1 METSAPARDRADSTA
16 GSDEDVDI
24 GEACP
29 PPRSSYDETQGQP
42 PERDSLSEH
51 EGITEEEAREALVQ
65 YVANHCCYGKSPAQ
79 DLTFTDIKRSCAFHV
94 GLYCTDVVKK
104 PCHACNQTGRVR
116 ESGANGSY
124 YYRSCYYCKGG
135 RTECTWCNQTG
146 KQRCLVCEGTGKL
159 KWYTRLT
166 IKWRNHVEDY
176 ILNGTSLPDKKIRKV
191 AGHEAFK
198 EEHPRVWPINHFHEE
213 EINTASRNLVQKHS
227 TAFPD
232 EKILMQRHQ
241 VRIIPVAEA
250 SYDWKAK
257 DYNFI
262 VYGLESKVYAPDY
275 PQKCCCGCSIL

>member
-1 METSAPARDRADSTA
+1 MFQKAKHSLEVPHTA
-16 GSDEDVDI
+16 SVKLCDYCSGS
-24 GEACP
+24 GK
-29 PPRSSYDETQGQP
+29 
-42 PERDSLSEH
+42 
-51 EGITEEEAREALVQ
+51 VQ
-65 YVANHCCYGKSPAQ
+65 CSWCSGRGS
-79 DLTFTDIKRSCAFHV
+79 
-94 GLYCTDVVKK
+94 K